1 MKVLVQKSLKS
12 SVSVDGEI
20 VNKIDSGLVLLVG
33 INVRDT
39 SKDIDWMVN
48 KVLNLRIFDDENG
61 VMNKSILDVG
71 GEILSIS
78 QFTLQ
83 AETKKGNRPSY
94 INAMKGEDA
103 NKLYEEFGLNAQQI
117 SLIRQMRPKQDYY
130 YSSQRGNRIFALALR
145 ASEAAFVTATNK
157 TDQQAMDAL
166 LKKYPEISEGNRD
179 IFIREWFR
187 YKGMDEEWLLYLNKY
202 QKRKGVKLRRRA

>member
-1 MKVLVQKSLKS
+1 MKVVVQRSLKS
-12 SVSVDGEI
+12 SVSVDGKLI
-20 VNKIDSGLVLLVG
+20 NKIDSGLMLLVG
-33 INVRDT
+33 INVEDT
-39 SKDIDWMVN
+39 SKDVDWMVN

-103 NKLYEEFGLNAQQI
+103 NKLYEEFNAKLNEHIKTYPGVFGADM
-117 SLIRQMRPKQDYY
+117 LI
-130 YSSQRGNRIFALALR
+130 
-145 ASEAAFVTATNK
+145 
-157 TDQQAMDAL
+157 
-166 LKKYPEISEGNRD
+166 D
-179 IFIREWFR
+179 IQNVGPTTIILDS
-187 YKGMDEEWLLYLNKY
+187 K
-202 QKRKGVKLRRRA
+202 